1 MPRDML
7 TPTHDDSLVLRAL
20 DILRRRKLLTMIVFT
35 AVMTSAVSF
44 ALYLPDLY
52 RGTAVVLVERQMPES
67 FVRSAVT
74 GELDSRLHVIRQQML
89 SRARLTEIINQ
100 FDLYPKLRREGPIED
115 ALDQMRHD
123 VTIEATGP
131 EQVSGRKTTVAFMLS
146 YTGANGSTVA
156 DVANTLADFYVD
168 QNFDIRSGQA
178 SRTTEFLKEQL
189 DEARTELDRRE
200 AAIRAYT
207 AAHPGELPQQVEVNL
222 AALERMN
229 TQLRLNGERQLKV
242 LEDRERLA
250 RGVTAITIGTS
261 SGETVSIG
269 SPAAARL
276 EQMKK
281 ELQALEGR
289 FTSRH
294 PDVVRLRAEIAAQER
309 DRQDALVRQAEGQ
322 RTEPAA
328 AAAGTGSGAAGGGT
342 AAGAAPADSDAT
354 AALTRRRT
362 VEGLDAELA
371 RLRAEEDTLRQNI
384 ATYEQRLENVPAREQ
399 EFERITQDYRAAK
412 DLYDSLLKRYDE
424 AALGASMETEQ
435 QGERFVVL
443 EAAAPPPGP
452 VAPNR
457 PRLLIVGLMLA
468 IAAAAVAALMA
479 EQFDTTFHNVDAIR
493 EFTSVPVLA
502 TIPDIGTGT
511 GGRAL
516 RVAMATVSVIA
527 VIALSAVMSAHFA
540 RGNERIVWM
549 LSRGA

>member
-1 MPRDML
+1 
-7 TPTHDDSLVLRAL
+7 
-20 DILRRRKLLTMIVFT
+20 
-35 AVMTSAVSF
+35 
-44 ALYLPDLY
+44 
-52 RGTAVVLVERQMPES
+52 
-67 FVRSAVT
+67 
-74 GELDSRLHVIRQQML
+74 
-89 SRARLTEIINQ
+89 
-100 FDLYPKLRREGPIED
+100 
-115 ALDQMRHD
+115 
-123 VTIEATGP
+123 
-131 EQVSGRKTTVAFMLS
+131 
-146 YTGANGSTVA
+146 
-156 DVANTLADFYVD
+156 
-168 QNFDIRSGQA
+168 
-178 SRTTEFLKEQL
+178 
-189 DEARTELDRRE
+189 
-200 AAIRAYT
+200 
-207 AAHPGELPQQVEVNL
+207 
-222 AALERMN
+222 MN

-269 SPAAARL
+269 SPVAARL

-309 DRQDALVRQAEGQ
+309 DRQDALVQQAEGQ
-322 RTEPAA
+322 RTATAA
-328 AAAGTGSGAAGGGT
+328 GAGTGTGAAGSGT

-354 AALTRRRT
+354 AALARRRT

-443 EAAAPPPGP
+443 EAAVPPPGP

-457 PRLLIVGLMLA
+457 PRLLIIGLMLA
-468 IAAAAVAALMA
+468 VAAAAVAALMA

-502 TIPDIGTGT
+502 TIPDIATGA

-527 VIALSAVMSAHFA
+527 VIALSAAMSAHFA